1 MRCRYVPDDAALQLL
16 DPDLVKVPI
25 MNDPPLDDNVRVRM
39 QGIRCE
45 IDQDLEDVSA
55 SAHRMV
61 DWRHYVRTY
70 PWVCLG
76 TAAALGFLVV
86 PRRSTKIYAKLATQ
100 TTLERPGH
108 FVVEPSSSA
117 PRRMITTLLAT
128 VASMA
133 VRSVIGLL
141 AQSSARVLGIM
152 EDAPPRPLS
161 AFDGASD
168 GAARRR

>member
-1 MRCRYVPDDAALQLL
+1 MT
-16 DPDLVKVPI
+16 
-25 MNDPPLDDNVRVRM
+25 DPPLDDNVRVRM

-61 DWRHYVRTY
+61 DWKHYVRTY
-70 PWVCLG
+70 PWACLG
-76 TAAALGFLVV
+76 TVAALGFLIV
-86 PRRSTKIYAKLATQ
+86 PKRSTIRYADLATL
-100 TTLERPGH
+100 TKLLSTRHP
-108 FVVEPSSSA
+108 VAEPPRSA
-117 PRRMITTLLAT
+117 PRRLVETLLAT

-133 VRSVIGLL
+133 VRTVMGLL
-141 AQSSARVLGIM
+141 TQSSAEVPGIM
-152 EDAPPRPLS
+152 EGSASRPLS